1 MTDVLV
7 FAAMSAL
14 WCLSELWIGLRHRA
28 ADRSRDD
35 GTLVRLVLVVGGG
48 MVVAML
54 VSIWLPGRLPPAW
67 QPTLLWGGCALMLAG
82 MLLRWWSIRVLAG
95 FFTVD
100 VTIAADHRLI
110 RSGPFRWV
118 RDPSYTGRLLTVLG
132 LSVCARQLAGAAGRR
147 GPDLAGL
154 ASAHPP
160 RSRSSIRPM
169 RARRGVCCRAC
180 GDVASGRRGR
190 PTRAVT
196 PRPGVKLSR
205 PAHSPFA

>member
-1 MTDVLV
+1 
-7 FAAMSAL
+7 MSAL
-14 WCLSELWIGLRHRA
+14 WCLSELWIGLHHRA

-35 GTLVRLVLVVGGG
+35 GTLVRRVLVVGGG

-54 VSIWLPGRLPPAW
+54 VSIWLPGAAAP
-67 QPTLLWGGCALMLAG
+67 C
-82 MLLRWWSIRVLAG
+82 V
-95 FFTVD
+95 
-100 VTIAADHRLI
+100 AADAAVGRMRTDARRHVAARVVDPRAGRLLHRRRDDCG
-110 RSGPFRWV
+110 RSPADPQRAVPMV
-118 RDPSYTGRLLTVLG
+118 RHPSYTRRLLTVLG

-147 GPDLAGL
+147 GPAVAGL

-205 PAHSPFA
+205 PAHNPFA

>member
-1 MTDVLV
+1 
-7 FAAMSAL
+7 MSAL

-28 ADRSRDD
+28 ADRGRDD
-35 GTLVRLVLVVGGG
+35 GTLVRRVLVVGGG

-82 MLLRWWSIRVLAG
+82 MLLRAWSIRVLAG

-110 RSGPFRWV
+110 RSGRFRRV
-118 RDPSYTGRLLTVLG
+118 RHPSYTGLLLTVLG

-147 GPDLAGL
+147 GPAWQALRRRIRRVPGRVSGL
-154 ASAHPP
+154 CARDTASASGPVVT
-160 RSRSSIRPM
+160 S
-169 RARRGVCCRAC
+169 RRGVVADRRA
-180 GDVASGRRGR
+180 
-190 PTRAVT
+190 P
-196 PRPGVKLSR
+196 
-205 PAHSPFA
+205 

>member
-1 MTDVLV
+1 
-7 FAAMSAL
+7 MSAL

-28 ADRSRDD
+28 ADRGRDD
-35 GTLVRLVLVVGGG
+35 GTLVRRVLVVGGG

-82 MLLRWWSIRVLAG
+82 MLLRAWSIRVLAG

-147 GPDLAGL
+147 GPAVAGRSPAHPRGGTRIERRVPGRL
-154 ASAHPP
+154 SGLCARDAASASGPVVT
-160 RSRSSIRPM
+160 S
-169 RARRGVCCRAC
+169 RRGVVADRRA
-180 GDVASGRRGR
+180 
-190 PTRAVT
+190 P
-196 PRPGVKLSR
+196 
-205 PAHSPFA
+205 

>member
-1 MTDVLV
+1 
-7 FAAMSAL
+7 MSAL

-35 GTLVRLVLVVGGG
+35 GTLVRRVLVVGGG

-147 GPDLAGL
+147 GPAGAGPAPAHPRRRARIERCISDRVSRL
-154 ASAHPP
+154 CARDAASAAGPVVTSH
-160 RSRSSIRPM
+160 
-169 RARRGVCCRAC
+169 RGVVADRRA
-180 GDVASGRRGR
+180 
-190 PTRAVT
+190 P
-196 PRPGVKLSR
+196 
-205 PAHSPFA
+205 

>member
-1 MTDVLV
+1 
-7 FAAMSAL
+7 MSAL

-35 GTLVRLVLVVGGG
+35 GTLVRRVLVVGGG

-82 MLLRWWSIRVLAG
+82 MLLRAWSIRVLAG

-110 RSGPFRWV
+110 RSGAFRWV
-118 RDPSYTGRLLTVLG
+118 RHPSYTGLLLTVLG

-147 GPDLAGL
+147 GPAVAGRSPAHPRKGTRIERRVPGRVSGL
-154 ASAHPP
+154 CARDAASAAGPVVT
-160 RSRSSIRPM
+160 S
-169 RARRGVCCRAC
+169 RRGVVADRRA
-180 GDVASGRRGR
+180 
-190 PTRAVT
+190 P
-196 PRPGVKLSR
+196 
-205 PAHSPFA
+205 